1 MRAQGTEEAH
11 SPLTVL
17 TDLSQLDRERQMLLT
32 AHFLASL
39 VECPREL
46 WHPALVAIDEA
57 HLLAPYG
64 VQGYE
69 AASVRKASV
78 AAIADLMARGR
89 KRGLVGIIAT
99 QRLARLSKSVV
110 SEATNFLIGV
120 NTLDL
125 DIRRAAETIGWDARR
140 AFDRLPV
147 LSPGDFVAV
156 GPAFANAPLVAT
168 IGSVRSRHMGAA
180 PAIAA
185 PRNQGAAAGSQLL
198 GLATLAESAQRGKDG
213 DDQGL
218 QTGARAVRKFILDP
232 AFPLAGRVFSELAPL
247 YPDGSML
254 ADLAAAIAV
263 PIEDA
268 AGAIALLEGF
278 NAVEIRGE
286 QPALSVRIHPSLGR
300 AR

>member
-1 MRAQGTEEAH
+1 M
-11 SPLTVL
+11 
-17 TDLSQLDRERQMLLT
+17 
-32 AHFLASL
+32 
-39 VECPREL
+39 
-46 WHPALVAIDEA
+46 AIDEA

-198 GLATLAESAQRGKDG
+198 GPGSGTGRGIDLEGEQFQQQQPGDHCVHCAQWS
-213 DDQGL
+213 
-218 QTGARAVRKFILDP
+218 TGGRPILDP